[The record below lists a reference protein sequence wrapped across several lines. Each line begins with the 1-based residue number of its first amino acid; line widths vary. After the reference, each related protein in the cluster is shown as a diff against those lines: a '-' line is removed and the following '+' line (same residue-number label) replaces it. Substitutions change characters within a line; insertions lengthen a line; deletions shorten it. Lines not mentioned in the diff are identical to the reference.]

1 MSDDIGN
8 RGPIDLPPIWQLF
21 EFVWKGRDPFLGG
34 DSTTRDRSRMEDT
47 MTAAVRFLRHIPTA
61 ASEFALMT
69 AFSFVGLVLSIALAC
84 YGVGFTAPM

>member
-1 MSDDIGN
+1 
-8 RGPIDLPPIWQLF
+8 
-21 EFVWKGRDPFLGG
+21 
-34 DSTTRDRSRMEDT
+34 MEDT

-69 AFSFVGLVLSIALAC
+69 AFSFVGLVLSITFAC